1 MPCYNEPPE
10 LLKQT
15 LDALARLDYPDY
27 EVLVID
33 NNTRDPAVWQPVEA
47 HCARLGERFRFFH
60 VAPLEGFKAGAL
72 NFALGHVAA
81 DVEVVAVID
90 ADYCVDP
97 DWLRHMV
104 PHFGDPRIAVVQSPQ
119 DYRDQHESA
128 FKRLCYAEY
137 KGFFHIGMVTRNDR
151 DAIIEHGTMTMIRR
165 SVLDEL
171 RWPEWCITEDAELG
185 LRVFEKGLSAAYFE
199 RSYGKGDARYLHRLQ
214 EAALPLAYG
223 AIQIMK
229 RHTDALLRG
238 RSPDGSR
245 STRGQRYHFVAG
257 WLPWIAD
264 GLNIFFTLGA
274 LLWSA
279 AMIIVPKRVDPP
291 LLIFA
296 ILPLALFVFKVG
308 KILFLY
314 RRTVGVDLR
323 DSFFAALAGLSLSH
337 TIAKAVLYGFV
348 TRGIPFFRTP
358 KMRSSHGLLVALAE
372 AREEVFVMLLL
383 WARRPASWRF
393 RACRAA
399 TC

>member
-1 MPCYNEPPE
+1 MPDTFIDFK
-10 LLKQT
+10 KQ
-15 LDALARLDYPDY
+15 
-27 EVLVID
+27 
-33 NNTRDPAVWQPVEA
+33 
-47 HCARLGERFRFFH
+47 RFR
-60 VAPLEGFKAGAL
+60 
-72 NFALGHVAA
+72 
-81 DVEVVAVID
+81 
-90 ADYCVDP
+90 
-97 DWLRHMV
+97 W
-104 PHFGDPRIAVVQSPQ
+104 
-119 DYRDQHESA
+119 
-128 FKRLCYAEY
+128 
-137 KGFFHIGMVTRNDR
+137 
-151 DAIIEHGTMTMIRR
+151 
-165 SVLDEL
+165 
-171 RWPEWCITEDAELG
+171 
-185 LRVFEKGLSAAYFE
+185 
-199 RSYGKGDARYLHRLQ
+199 
-214 EAALPLAYG
+214 AYG

-245 STRGQRYHFVAG
+245 LTRGQRYHFVAG

-372 AREEVFVMLLL
+372 PARK
-383 WARRPASWRF
+383 SS
-393 RACRAA
+393 
-399 TC
+399 

>member
-1 MPCYNEPPE
+1 MPDTFIDFK
-10 LLKQT
+10 KQ
-15 LDALARLDYPDY
+15 
-27 EVLVID
+27 
-33 NNTRDPAVWQPVEA
+33 
-47 HCARLGERFRFFH
+47 RFR
-60 VAPLEGFKAGAL
+60 
-72 NFALGHVAA
+72 
-81 DVEVVAVID
+81 
-90 ADYCVDP
+90 
-97 DWLRHMV
+97 W
-104 PHFGDPRIAVVQSPQ
+104 
-119 DYRDQHESA
+119 
-128 FKRLCYAEY
+128 
-137 KGFFHIGMVTRNDR
+137 
-151 DAIIEHGTMTMIRR
+151 
-165 SVLDEL
+165 
-171 RWPEWCITEDAELG
+171 
-185 LRVFEKGLSAAYFE
+185 
-199 RSYGKGDARYLHRLQ
+199 
-214 EAALPLAYG
+214 AYG

-245 STRGQRYHFVAG
+245 LTRGQRYHFVAG

-323 DSFFAALAGLSLSH
+323 DSFFAALAGLALSH

-383 WARRPASWRF
+383 WG
-393 RACRAA
+393 AA
-399 TC
+399 AGIVAVQGVPSRDLLIWVAMLLVQSLPYLAALVMALLSSLPKPREELAGGAERIGG

>member
-1 MPCYNEPPE
+1 
-10 LLKQT
+10 
-15 LDALARLDYPDY
+15 
-27 EVLVID
+27 
-33 NNTRDPAVWQPVEA
+33 
-47 HCARLGERFRFFH
+47 
-60 VAPLEGFKAGAL
+60 
-72 NFALGHVAA
+72 
-81 DVEVVAVID
+81 
-90 ADYCVDP
+90 
-97 DWLRHMV
+97 
-104 PHFGDPRIAVVQSPQ
+104 
-119 DYRDQHESA
+119 
-128 FKRLCYAEY
+128 
-137 KGFFHIGMVTRNDR
+137 
-151 DAIIEHGTMTMIRR
+151 
-165 SVLDEL
+165 
-171 RWPEWCITEDAELG
+171 
-185 LRVFEKGLSAAYFE
+185 
-199 RSYGKGDARYLHRLQ
+199 
-214 EAALPLAYG
+214 
-223 AIQIMK
+223 MK

-238 RSPDGSR
+238 RGPDGSR
-245 STRGQRYHFVAG
+245 LTRGQRYHFVAG